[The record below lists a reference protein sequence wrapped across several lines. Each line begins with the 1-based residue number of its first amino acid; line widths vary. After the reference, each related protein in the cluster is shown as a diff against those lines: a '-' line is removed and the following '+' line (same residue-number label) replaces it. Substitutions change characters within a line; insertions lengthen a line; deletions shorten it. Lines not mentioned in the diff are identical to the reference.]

1 MGMYIY
7 FTFVVQFC
15 ASEIPS
21 ALQYRKDFLFCVFFT
36 RVNDGCVL
44 CKSSFSYCFC
54 LLFRTVMSSFSYFF
68 VFFFVLFCL
77 LFRTVIGLLFR
88 TVIVT
93 IVT

>member
-1 MGMYIY
+1 MMVAYH
-7 FTFVVQFC
+7 V
-15 ASEIPS
+15 S
-21 ALQYRKDFLFCVFFT
+21 
-36 RVNDGCVL
+36 
-44 CKSSFSYCFC
+44 
-54 LLFRTVMSSFSYFF
+54 LLFGTVF